1 MGLSS
6 ADDGP
11 TLVAPRD
18 SEFLLAAVAA
28 HTADRNAGIF
38 TRFSNCFWIGQPLL
52 PFAARIPLRG
62 GRSGSTIAK

>member
-1 MGLSS
+1 MKLSP
-6 ADDGP
+6 DDSSGSC
-11 TLVAPRD
+11 VSPRE

-52 PFAARIPLRG
+52 PFAEGIPLRG